1 MGDLPEDDVQ
11 VNLVALQVALPCRRL
26 LEQSFS
32 AARCALCTHQVGIV
46 SFGIGCGEAQSPG
59 VYTDIRRYRRWISD
73 TILVRPAP
81 YLIPSRSLPLRPG
94 PCLYTDGQLCSV
106 CCIGH

>member
-1 MGDLPEDDVQ
+1 MLMGDLPEDDVQ

-46 SFGIGCGEAQSPG
+46 SFGIGCGQPKYPG
-59 VYTDIRRYRRWISD
+59 VYTRLSVFVDWINRHSK
-73 TILVRPAP
+73 VK
-81 YLIPSRSLPLRPG
+81 
-94 PCLYTDGQLCSV
+94 
-106 CCIGH
+106 